1 MVVAGWAC
9 LGWTYTRIRTHTLH
23 LIRFVSFFF
32 LLTMDTSG
40 IITGLLILYFLMHAQ
55 FLIFFSFFPP
65 ETCVSSN
72 DFLFFVLR
80 I

>member
-1 MVVAGWAC
+1 MD
-9 LGWTYTRIRTHTLH
+9 IHTHTHAHTTLDSF
-23 LIRFVSFFF
+23 RFVFF

>member
-1 MVVAGWAC
+1 LYGCCWVGL
-9 LGWTYTRIRTHTLH
+9 LGMDIRTHTLH

-32 LLTMDTSG
+32 VDYGHLWYYYGSSHSLFSDACT
-40 IITGLLILYFLMHAQ
+40 IFN
-55 FLIFFSFFPP
+55 FIFFTFFPP
-65 ETCVSSN
+65 EACVSSN

>member
-1 MVVAGWAC
+1 MVVVGWAC
-9 LGWTYTRIRTHTLH
+9 LGWTYARIRTHTLH

-32 LLTMDTSG
+32 VDYGHLWYYYGSSH
-40 IITGLLILYFLMHAQ
+40 FLMHAQ
-55 FLIFFSFFPP
+55 FLIFFSFFFPP
-65 ETCVSSN
+65 EACVSSN